1 MPPSHASQQHPCP
14 LCGHAPANWF
24 NANAD
29 RTFYR
34 CPRCALIFV
43 DRGDRLPPTE
53 EKARYDLH
61 ENQPDDPGYREFL
74 RQLQD
79 PLMARLGPP
88 PLEGL
93 DYGSGPTPVLAM
105 MLSEAGYAMAVY
117 DPFYAPDP
125 APLERAY
132 DFITCTEAI
141 EHFYRPDTEWRLLLS
156 LLRPGG
162 WLGLTTRLVD
172 RPGRFMDLHFR
183 KDRTHV
189 CFFSRRTFNFLA
201 EQDAL
206 QMTFIGERV
215 VLVRKPAPPTGG

>member
-1 MPPSHASQQHPCP
+1 
-14 LCGHAPANWF
+14 
-24 NANAD
+24 
-29 RTFYR
+29 
-34 CPRCALIFV
+34 LIFV

-79 PLMARLGPP
+79 PLMAQLGPP

-93 DYGSGPTPVLAM
+93 DYGSGPTPVLAT

-125 APLERAY
+125 APLERTY

-162 WLGLTTRLVD
+162 WLGLMTRLVD
-172 RPGRFMDLHFR
+172 RPEQFMDLHFR

-215 VLVRKPAPPTGG
+215 VLVRKPAPPAGG